1 VTVADQAPP
10 PEQEESSHSFF
21 ERFPALQRL
30 GESLRRRQ
38 IPYIAQLS
46 AVDCA
51 AACLAMVLGFHGKR
65 VSLEEARVATGVS
78 AHGVS
83 ARALLEAGRRCEL
96 LGRAVKVDLD
106 ELHLLEPGAVLHWE
120 FRHFI
125 VFERVTRKGID
136 VVDPAFG
143 RRRVPLEQFRKS
155 FTGVALLFEPSET
168 FQAKGIVRGTHRYLK
183 LLLKQKASLVRVAV
197 MSLLLQVFALAL
209 PSITGAVV
217 DRVLPSGD
225 RDLLSIL
232 SAGMAG
238 LAAFQFLALM
248 VRSHLL
254 LHLRTHLDARMTL
267 GFLDHLVHLPFSFF
281 QLRSAGDLINRLNSN
296 TALREILT
304 SGALSTLLD
313 GSLVVLYLGVLFAG
327 SWQMALLAMGLAVL
341 QVLVYLFSRKTQRD
355 LMAKNLEVN
364 ASSQSY
370 EVELFTG
377 IQTLKSMGI
386 EHRAVQH
393 WSNLFVDVL
402 NVSLE
407 RGRLQAVTE
416 SITSMLR
423 MASPLAILVVGTW
436 MVLRR
441 ELSLGEML
449 ALNALAVGFLSP
461 ITNLVT
467 TAFQLELVNSYL
479 ERVDDVLQAPREQPP
494 HTRKR
499 SHKLEGSIQVE
510 NVSFRYGPNSPLVV
524 QDVSLK
530 IEPGQFVAIVGR
542 SGAGKSSLAH
552 LLLGL
557 YMPTA
562 GTIRYDNVPLEEMEL
577 QEMRRQMG
585 VVLQNPSLF
594 RGDIRHNIAYAD
606 PTLPVDKV
614 IQASF
619 RAHVHDDIMAMPMK
633 YDTVLSDMGAS
644 LSGGQRQRIA
654 IARALVNEPAILLL
668 DEATNALDAKT
679 ERAVQEAIAQLR
691 CTRVVIAHRL
701 TTLRDADLILVMDQ
715 GRLVERGTH
724 EELMARGGAYYE
736 LFASQG
742 LAPGAASEPAAQPA
756 SKAG

>member
-1 VTVADQAPP
+1 MADEAPP
-10 PEQEESSHSFF
+10 PEESTTSFF

-30 GESLRRRQ
+30 GESFRRRN

-51 AACLAMVLGFHGKR
+51 AACLAMVLGFHGRK
-65 VSLEEARVATGVS
+65 VSLEEARIATGVS
-78 AHGVS
+78 SHGVS

-96 LGRAVKVDLD
+96 LGRAVKVDID
-106 ELHLLEPGAVLHWE
+106 ELHLLDQGAVLHWE
-120 FRHFI
+120 FRHFV
-125 VFERVTRKGID
+125 VFERVTNKGVD

-143 RRRVPLEQFRKS
+143 PRRVPIEQFRKS
-155 FTGVALLFEPSET
+155 FTGVAVLFEPSET
-168 FQAKGIVRGTHRYLK
+168 FQTGGVTRGTHRYLK
-183 LLLKQKASLVRVAV
+183 LLLKEKPTLLRVAV
-197 MSLLLQVFALAL
+197 ISLLLQVFALAL
-209 PSITGAVV
+209 PSITGTVV
-217 DRVLPSGD
+217 DRVVPTGD
-225 RDLLSIL
+225 EDLLVIL
-232 SAGMAG
+232 SIGMGA
-238 LAAFQFLALM
+238 LALFQLLSLL

-254 LHLRTHLDARMTL
+254 LHMRTHLDARMTL

-313 GSLVVLYLGVLFAG
+313 GSLVLLYLGLLFVG
-327 SWQMALLAMGLAVL
+327 SWQMALLSLGLAVL

-355 LMAKNLEVN
+355 LMAKNLEVT
-364 ASSQSY
+364 ASSQNY

-377 IQTLKSMGI
+377 IQTLKAMGV
-386 EHRAVQH
+386 ENRAVQH

-402 NVSLE
+402 NVSLD
-407 RGRLQAVTE
+407 RGRLQALTE
-416 SITSMLR
+416 SITNTLR
-423 MASPLAILVVGTW
+423 MASPLAILVMGTV

-441 ELSLGEML
+441 DLSLGEML
-449 ALNALAVGFLSP
+449 ALNSLAVGFLTP

-467 TAFQLELVNSYL
+467 TAFQLELVKSYL
-479 ERVDDVLQAPREQPP
+479 DRVDDVLEAPREQPP
-494 HTRKR
+494 NTRKLP
-499 SHKLEGSIQVE
+499 HKLEGSIQVE
-510 NVSFRYGPNSPLVV
+510 NVSFQYGVNAPMVV
-524 QDVSLK
+524 QNVSVS
-530 IEPGQFVAIVGR
+530 IAPGQFVAIVGR

-552 LLLGL
+552 LMLGL
-557 YMPTA
+557 YLPSS
-562 GTIRYDNVPLEEMEL
+562 GSIRYDNVPLAEMDL

-606 PTLPVDKV
+606 ATLPIDK
-614 IQASF
+614 IIKASF

-668 DEATNALDAKT
+668 DEATNSLDAKT
-679 ERAVQEAIAQLR
+679 ERAVQEAIAQLS

-715 GRLVERGTH
+715 GKLVERGTH
-724 EELMARGGAYYE
+724 PELMARRGYYYE
-736 LFASQG
+736 LFSSQD
-742 LAPGAASEPAAQPA
+742 GADSVPAAQA
-756 SKAG
+756 SKAS